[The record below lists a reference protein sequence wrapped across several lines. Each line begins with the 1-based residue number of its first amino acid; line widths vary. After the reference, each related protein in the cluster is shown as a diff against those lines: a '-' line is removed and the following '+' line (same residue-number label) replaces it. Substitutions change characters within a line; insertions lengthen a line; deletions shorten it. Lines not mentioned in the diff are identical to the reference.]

1 MGKINE
7 TLTLTDAFSAP
18 MRQIEDLISVTAYS
32 AEMLDKNLSRV
43 MEKSAGETIGAI
55 LQLRSQSVC

>member
-18 MRQIEDLISVTAYS
+18 MRQIEGLISRTSQS
-32 AEMLDKNLSRV
+32 AFMLDR
-43 MEKSAGETIGAI
+43 AD
-55 LQLRSQSVC
+55 